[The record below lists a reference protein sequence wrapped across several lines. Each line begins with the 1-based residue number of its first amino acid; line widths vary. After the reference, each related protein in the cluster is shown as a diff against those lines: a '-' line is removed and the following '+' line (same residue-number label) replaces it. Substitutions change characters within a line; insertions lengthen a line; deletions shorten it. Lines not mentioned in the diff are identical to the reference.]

1 MESEG
6 NIPSEPSLLYLNLY
20 ATFEEVLKIELPQC
34 RNIAFTLEEW
44 TSRAG
49 HGYLSLT
56 IHYINREFEM
66 RKFTVGCRRTEG
78 KKDDVGLAFNLRSM
92 ITSIPGDNACEL
104 NYILTLRTKER
115 VALLK
120 KSGTH
125 CEFCKLTS
133 GSFDNNKRFCC
144 WQTFLPN
151 LWRVLLFLRIAEE
164 VISFLCLMWI
174 NYMDALNQDLREI
187 QQWQSWRM
195 PVHQWERALSTANA

>member
-1 MESEG
+1 MQKYSLHVRRVDQACWTRLPKFDNPLYQPGIWNAQIHCWLSPYRREEG
-6 NIPSEPSLLYLNLY
+6 WCRPCLQPPFDDHVNTRWQCMWIELYLD
-20 ATFEEVLKIELPQC
+20 IE
-34 RNIAFTLEEW
+34 NE
-44 TSRAG
+44 
-49 HGYLSLT
+49 
-56 IHYINREFEM
+56 
-66 RKFTVGCRRTEG
+66 
-78 KKDDVGLAFNLRSM
+78 
-92 ITSIPGDNACEL
+92 
-104 NYILTLRTKER
+104 ILQEKKER

>member
-66 RKFTVGCRRTEG
+66 HKFTVGCRRTEG

-104 NYILTLRTKER
+104 NYILTLRTKFYR
-115 VALLK
+115 RRK
-120 KSGTH
+120 KEWHS
-125 CEFCKLTS
+125 
-133 GSFDNNKRFCC
+133 
-144 WQTFLPN
+144 
-151 LWRVLLFLRIAEE
+151 LR
-164 VISFLCLMWI
+164 
-174 NYMDALNQDLREI
+174 
-187 QQWQSWRM
+187 
-195 PVHQWERALSTANA
+195 RAFVVDRHFYQICGGYYSS

>member
-1 MESEG
+1 MTVESNFCLFRGRLWRPLTGDDCWSHDKCHASFNLVFLKSEVFSSVMNTQSYQLYWIAMESEG

-56 IHYINREFEM
+56 IHYINGEFEM

-104 NYILTLRTKER
+104 NYILTLRTKFYR
-115 VALLK
+115 GR
-120 KSGTH
+120 KSGT
-125 CEFCKLTS
+125 
-133 GSFDNNKRFCC
+133 
-144 WQTFLPN
+144 P
-151 LWRVLLFLRIAEE
+151 
-164 VISFLCLMWI
+164 
-174 NYMDALNQDLREI
+174 
-187 QQWQSWRM
+187 
-195 PVHQWERALSTANA
+195 